1 MTSLQHPEW
10 LGPLVMLV
18 TSVALAIGLG
28 AWRAGRRRRAL
39 LGPGPR
45 FPDLGRDL
53 VLLASLVAVGL
64 ALLGPH
70 FGERTERLDASGVD
84 VVVLLD
90 VSRSMDA
97 RDVAPSRL
105 VRARRNAELVLSSL
119 EPGDRAALA
128 AYAGRG
134 VLLTPLTAD
143 HAALLD
149 VLPSVDGELMRL
161 RTSNLDDGVRATL
174 AAFDPASLRPRVLL
188 VLGDG
193 EDPSGRGDAQA
204 AAAEAA
210 RAGVRILAVALGSD
224 AGSPVPDH
232 GAALRDAAGEVVRTR
247 RDAARLAALAAG
259 TGGRLL
265 RADIFGALD
274 PSEAVREIRRDAT
287 TAPGESVERRVPAL
301 QATPFAALAFALLA
315 VELLAPLSLRRPPL
329 QWRTALQVGAV
340 LGLMLLAWPQRRA
353 GAEQERPG
361 EEARTAAEIAA
372 LEAQAA
378 RAPGDP
384 RTLLRLG
391 LARARAGLG
400 PEAER
405 AFLAAAL
412 LARDP
417 ALASLAY
424 FDLGVSALERG
435 ELEVARDAFFDALA
449 LAPRDE
455 EARFNLE
462 WTLGALREEV
472 PPPAGKSKFEQTQDK
487 TGDSPEEQAGGAG
500 EPGESERGGRGP
512 SASGPERGAAGAQ
525 DARPGSN
532 GAGTGSEGRTSQTQ
546 AAGELSGAQA
556 PALSAAE
563 AARWLRAVQDDPGR
577 ALREAARQAGADSRA
592 GARISDW

>member
-1 MTSLQHPEW
+1 
-10 LGPLVMLV
+10 V
-18 TSVALAIGLG
+18 
-28 AWRAGRRRRAL
+28 
-39 LGPGPR
+39 
-45 FPDLGRDL
+45 
-53 VLLASLVAVGL
+53 
-64 ALLGPH
+64 
-70 FGERTERLDASGVD
+70 DASGVD

-161 RTSNLDDGVRATL
+161 RTSNLDDGVRAML

-193 EDPSGRGDAQA
+193 EDPSGRGDEQA

-247 RDAARLAALAAG
+247 RDAARLAALATR

-265 RADIFGALD
+265 RTDAFGALD
-274 PSEAVREIRRDAT
+274 PSEAVREIRRDAA

-315 VELLAPLSLRRPPL
+315 VELLASLSLRRPSL
-329 QWRTALQVGAV
+329 RWRTALRVGAV
-340 LGLMLLAWPQRRA
+340 LGLVLLAWPQSRA
-353 GAEQERPG
+353 GAQPAARSD
-361 EEARTAAEIAA
+361 EARTAAEIAA

-378 RAPGDP
+378 RAPFEP

-391 LARARAGLG
+391 LARARAGMG

-435 ELEVARDAFFDALA
+435 ELEVARDAFFDTLA

-472 PPPAGKSKFEQTQDK
+472 PPPARKSKFEQTQDK
-487 TGDSPEEQAGGAG
+487 AGDSPEEQAGGNG
-500 EPGESERGGRGP
+500 ENERGDRGP
-512 SASGPERGAAGAQ
+512 SVSGPERGDAGAP
-525 DARPGSN
+525 DATPGS
-532 GAGTGSEGRTSQTQ
+532 GAALTGSESRASQTQ
-546 AAGELSGAQA
+546 TAGELAGAQA
-556 PALSAAE
+556 PDLSAAE

-577 ALREAARQAGADSRA
+577 ALREAARQAGADTRA

>member
-10 LGPLVMLV
+10 LGPLATLG

-53 VLLASLVAVGL
+53 LLLASLVAVGL

-70 FGERTERLDASGVD
+70 FGERTERVDASGVD

-128 AYAGRG
+128 GYAGRG

-161 RTSNLDDGVRATL
+161 RSSNLDDGVRATL
-174 AAFDPASLRPRVLL
+174 AAFDPASLRPRVLF

-193 EDPSGRGDAQA
+193 EDPSGRGDAQS

-247 RDAARLAALAAG
+247 RDAARLAALATR

-265 RADIFGALD
+265 RTDAFGALD
-274 PSEAVREIRRDAT
+274 PSEAVREVRRDAA

-301 QATPFAALAFALLA
+301 QSTPFAALAFALLA
-315 VELLAPLSLRRPPL
+315 VELLAPLSLRRPSL
-329 QWRTALQVGAV
+329 RWRTALQVGAV
-340 LGLMLLAWPQRRA
+340 LGLVLLAWPQSRA

-378 RAPGDP
+378 RASGDP

-391 LARARAGLG
+391 LARARAGLA

-435 ELEVARDAFFDALA
+435 ELEVARDAFFDTLA

-472 PPPAGKSKFEQTQDK
+472 PPPAGKSKFEQTQNK

-500 EPGESERGGRGP
+500 ENERGARGP
-512 SASGPERGAAGAQ
+512 SASGPERGDAGAPDATPRSGAAG
-525 DARPGSN
+525 P
-532 GAGTGSEGRTSQTQ
+532 GSEGSASRTQV
-546 AAGELSGAQA
+546 AGELSGAQA

-563 AARWLRAVQDDPGR
+563 AARWLHAVQDDPGR
-577 ALREAARQAGADSRA
+577 ALREAARQAGGDTRA